1 VFRPLSKK
9 ALRAWRIGNVQY
21 CPDGFSSTTL
31 QATLPAPPT
40 WTVEQM
46 RDILAFA
53 VLLLAV
59 CALAMTTSA
68 LLPSP
73 DGAIFAAAILLSA
86 SVLALMIS
94 VELGEGRIN
103 RVGDIMH
110 AIDQRRVWRLTC
122 PAYLLGWSLVASITV
137 LTYRGLT

>member
-1 VFRPLSKK
+1 
-9 ALRAWRIGNVQY
+9 
-21 CPDGFSSTTL
+21 
-31 QATLPAPPT
+31 
-40 WTVEQM
+40 M